1 MDCKQARLHLNDLI
15 DDNLEDDVRKEILE
29 HLKQCEA
36 CQKEFDTSKQIKEA
50 LATLNPPELP
60 QGFHEAL
67 MGELRRAS
75 EPRKGFFKKNYQWI
89 AGIAAVFLLGIIITG
104 IQGISPLRLAG
115 QSNEMAMDFAPQAE
129 MPEEEP
135 GAAAKGAF
143 ESDMTMEEAGYPE
156 ERGTPEAPRKII
168 RNVSMEVETSDIEA
182 VYRLFSQQVVFYGGF
197 VEQGSIGDYYFSYYE
212 KIQDNARMRNA
223 QITARIPADDLEAMI
238 AFVEDHSEVKSVN
251 TSTQDQ
257 TEYYY
262 DVDAQVEN
270 LKVREDRLRELM
282 AKAEDIDDILSV
294 ENELYRVRSEIDA
307 LTRNLKNID
316 SRVDLSTLYISM
328 REVEDS
334 GAIASPDRS
343 LSEEI
348 REGFIRNIN
357 RIIRFTQDAIVYV
370 VSYLPI
376 LVLVGLTGVMGLW
389 ILKKINRRMRR

>member
-1 MDCKQARLHLNDLI
+1 M
-15 DDNLEDDVRKEILE
+15 
-29 HLKQCEA
+29 
-36 CQKEFDTSKQIKEA
+36 
-50 LATLNPPELP
+50 
-60 QGFHEAL
+60 
-67 MGELRRAS
+67 
-75 EPRKGFFKKNYQWI
+75 
-89 AGIAAVFLLGIIITG
+89 AG
-104 IQGISPLRLAG
+104 
-115 QSNEMAMDFAPQAE
+115 
-129 MPEEEP
+129 
-135 GAAAKGAF
+135 KGAF
-143 ESDMTMEEAGYPE
+143 ESDMTLEEAGYPE

-168 RNVSMEVETSDIEA
+168 RNVSMEVETSDLEA

-212 KIQDNARMRNA
+212 KIQDTARMRNA
-223 QITARIPADDLEAMI
+223 QITARIPAEDLEAMI
-238 AFVEDHSEVKSVN
+238 AFVEENSEVKSLN

-262 DVDAQVEN
+262 DVDAQAEN
-270 LKVREDRLRELM
+270 LKVREARLRELM

-376 LVLVGLTGVMGLW
+376 VVLVGLIGVMGLW